1 MCHEALA
8 HKWHVRVDARHMVMV
23 QPLIKLHLH
32 HEMFV
37 EKGQDHLKAVVLHQT
52 ILSGAQAKLPA
63 SQGIQCIVQHA
74 GVVHKAVTRV

>member
-1 MCHEALA
+1 
-8 HKWHVRVDARHMVMV
+8 MVMV